1 MTERTH
7 AERIVEGYR
16 LAQGDMWRSWES
28 MRRQRDAAIEERD
41 VLKVALAQALDGA
54 QRALDVATSAKELA
68 EAALRLLDEVSA

>member
-1 MTERTH
+1 
-7 AERIVEGYR
+7 
-16 LAQGDMWRSWES
+16 

-54 QRALDVATSAKELA
+54 QRALDVATSAKEIA

>member
-1 MTERTH
+1 MNDP
-7 AERIVEGYR
+7 YR
-16 LAQGDMWRSWES
+16 NLADMWRSWGS

-54 QRALDVATSAKELA
+54 QRALDEATSAKEIA